1 MARTP
6 VLERSLSLK
15 VLGAAFIAMLLFV
28 LWVTYAFFNK
38 AFVDYETVTLKT
50 DKTGVNLPQNAD
62 IKLRGVI
69 VGEVRKV
76 ESDGAGVKLELG
88 MKPELIKDVPAGV
101 TAQLIPKTLFGEKYV
116 ALIPPAELSGQSL
129 KAGDTIT
136 KAEVPIEVE
145 TLLNDLYPLLD
156 AVDPANLSYT
166 LSAVS
171 SALEGRGEQLG
182 ETLVQANSLLQKTN
196 PDVPQL
202 VDDLVK
208 LGTVSDGYAK
218 AIPELGEFLRNTVT
232 TGNTIVA
239 KKSQLT
245 AFFDEGIKLSDSLTE
260 FTKDNGETLATL
272 AKESRPVLETV
283 GEYSTTF
290 PCFLEAMGKLIPR
303 LDSAYREGMLHIN
316 VELIAQPDAYFY
328 NNDDPNDPKNEN
340 LVGSKEQFDAASTG
354 APAKN
359 GDDIRAD
366 NAAAPSCLDLNE
378 INDGDESSSTQDDP
392 FTIPASV
399 YKLIGIKSPHS
410 SPPGLPGKF
419 GDPDDFNRAAPMS
432 LGDLVQPSVVGID
445 SASERSELN
454 VLLGARLGMQ
464 PSDVPDIGSLLVSPM
479 LRGSGV
485 SLS

>member
-15 VLGAAFIAMLLFV
+15 VLGAAFIAMLVFF
-28 LWVTYAFFNK
+28 LWITYAFFTK
-38 AFVDYETVTLKT
+38 AFVDYDTVTLKT
-50 DKTGVNLPQNAD
+50 DTTGVNLPQNAD

-76 ESDGAGVKLELG
+76 ESDGGGVKLELG
-88 MKPELIKDVPAGV
+88 LNPKLIKDIPKEVS
-101 TAQLIPKTLFGEKYV
+101 AQLIPKTLFGEKYV
-116 ALIPPAELSGQSL
+116 ALIPDAKLSGQSL

-136 KAEVPIEVE
+136 KADVPIEVE

-171 SALEGRGEQLG
+171 SALQGRGTQLG
-182 ETLVQANSLLQKTN
+182 DTLVQANSLLQKTN

-208 LGTVSDGYAK
+208 LGSVSDVYAE
-218 AIPELGEFLRNTVT
+218 AIPELGEFLKNTVT

-245 AFFDEGIKLSDSLTE
+245 AFFDEGTKLSNSLTT
-260 FTKDNGETLATL
+260 FTKANGENLATL
-272 AKESRPVLETV
+272 AKEGRPILETV
-283 GEYSTTF
+283 GTYSTTF
-290 PCFLEAMGKLIPR
+290 PCFLKGMSKLIPR

-316 VELIAQPDAYFY
+316 VEVIAQPDAYK
-328 NNDDPNDPKNEN
+328 PGEE
-340 LVGSKEQFDAASTG
+340 LVGSKEKFDAASTG
-354 APAKN
+354 SAAKN
-359 GDDIRAD
+359 GKDVRAD
-366 NAAAPSCLDLNE
+366 NAAVPTCLDLNE
-378 INDGDESSSTQDDP
+378 INAGNEKPFSSQEHP
-392 FTIPASV
+392 FQVPASV
-399 YKLIGIKSPHS
+399 YKLVGVKSAHA
-410 SPPGLPGKF
+410 KF
-419 GDPDDFNRAAPMS
+419 GAPSEFNRPAPMS
-432 LGDLVQPSVVGID
+432 LQELVQPSVVGID

-454 VLLGARLGMQ
+454 VLLGATLGMD
-464 PSDVPDIGSLLVSPM
+464 PSDVPDIGSLLVGPM

>member
-15 VLGAAFIAMLLFV
+15 VLGAAFIAFLVFI

-38 AFVDYETVTLKT
+38 AFVDYDSVSLTT
-50 DKTGVNLPQNAD
+50 DTAGVNLPENAD

-76 ESDGAGVKLELG
+76 ESDPAGVKLTLG
-88 MKPELIKDVPAGV
+88 MNPKLIKDVPKEV

-116 ALIPPAELSGQSL
+116 SLIPPEDPSGQSL

-171 SALEGRGEQLG
+171 SALEGRGTQLG

-196 PDVPQL
+196 PDIPQL

-208 LGTVSDGYAK
+208 FGTVADGYAD
-218 AIPELGEFLRNTVT
+218 AMPELGAFLRNTVT

-245 AFFDEGIKLSDSLTE
+245 AFFDESTKLANSLTA
-260 FTKDNGETLATL
+260 FTKANGESLATL
-272 AKESRPVLETV
+272 AKDSRPILETV
-283 GEYSTTF
+283 ATYSVTF
-290 PCFLEAMGKLIPR
+290 PCFLKAVTKLMPR

-316 VELIAQPDAYFY
+316 VEVIPQPDAYFY
-328 NNDDPNDPKNEN
+328 NNADPNDPKNEN
-340 LVGSKEQFDAASTG
+340 LVVSKELLDAASTG
-354 APAKN
+354 PAAKD

-366 NAAAPSCLDLNE
+366 NAAVPSCLDLNE
-378 INDGDESSSTQDDP
+378 INKGNEAPYSSQANP
-392 FTIPASV
+392 FSIPASV
-399 YKLIGIKSPHS
+399 YKLIGVKSAHS
-410 SPPGLPGKF
+410 KF
-419 GDPDDFNRAAPMS
+419 GAPSEFNRAPAAS
-432 LGDLVQPSVVGID
+432 LADLVQPSIAGID
-445 SASERSELN
+445 SESERSELN
-454 VLLGARLGMQ
+454 ILLGASLGMN
-464 PSDVPDIGSLLVSPM
+464 PSEVPDIGSLLVSPM
-479 LRGSGV
+479 LRGAGV
-485 SLS
+485 TLS